1 MLRIQVIPIVFV
13 LASVISYI
21 VNWVQFT
28 SCDFKSDYR
37 CEAIHFVG
45 LVPPVSIVTMWYAVD
60 GKTVVVEAP
69 SK

>member
-1 MLRIQVIPIVFV
+1 MLHIQVVPIVFF
-13 LASVISYI
+13 LAFVISYI

-37 CEAIHFVG
+37 CEAIHFVE
-45 LVPPVSIVTMWYAVD
+45 LVPPASIITVWYAVD
-60 GKTVVVEAP
+60 DETVVVEAP